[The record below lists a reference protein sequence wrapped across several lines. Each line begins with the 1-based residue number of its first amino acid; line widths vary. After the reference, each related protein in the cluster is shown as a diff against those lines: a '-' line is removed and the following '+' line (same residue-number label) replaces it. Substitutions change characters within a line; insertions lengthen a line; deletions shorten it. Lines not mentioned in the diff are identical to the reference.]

1 MERGNFVTVCR
12 CAAHIFPELD
22 YVMAIHVDSC
32 REKITRANLSGQYS
46 PEAIYIKLPGVS
58 DAGNS
63 KSKGMNLVPFHD
75 YIYPTV

>member
-12 CAAHIFPELD
+12 CAAHISL
-22 YVMAIHVDSC
+22 IGLRHGDSC